1 MKINHFF
8 ILKKEKNNLKEKSP
22 INQKNP
28 KINSLRSSSQKSKRT
43 NKISPYDN
51 IKSESKNQK
60 ILNGFNINYEKEEQ
74 SFNPDTKFNSGRWNK
89 DEHNKFLKGL
99 IQYGNDWKMVQKIIK
114 TRSSSQSRSH
124 AQKFFLKLKN
134 LIKAAKISN
143 EENELYEYIFRK
155 NKNALDLNDIKLT
168 EQEKKQLLEIIIS
181 SINLFD
187 KNKILR
193 KNVILSEEYLNNYD
207 NYKAKLISKS
217 ENNSFHSDK
226 DEDEDEESYNLIEDK
241 NNNNEINKKQG
252 KNILFIGNKRKRSY
266 DDLKYKDNALN
277 KLKKIFNVIKCTKF
291 KYSEEFFMNQKN
303 HKNEIK
309 DRNNLNN
316 NSKEKIESKKFNICN
331 NNNNEQNKININNN
345 SNSNMNNIGN
355 DNVINNNNINYPM
368 INGNCIINNN
378 IINIMNNCNNTNNQ
392 NNIDLSSLNI
402 FNNNMQNLNT
412 ININNINFIHNES
425 HKGFHFMDNTLDN
438 NLYESQ
444 KKLTYDYIGFND
456 QNYNLM
462 SFDLKQNENNDELS
476 IPDQKKI
483 NMYYI
488 SNI

>member
-1 MKINHFF
+1 MKTNHFF
-8 ILKKEKNNLKEKSP
+8 ILKKEKNNLNEKSP
-22 INQKNP
+22 INKKNP

-60 ILNGFNINYEKEEQ
+60 ILNGFNINNEKEES
-74 SFNPDTKFNSGRWNK
+74 SFNPVTKLNSGRWNK

-226 DEDEDEESYNLIEDK
+226 DEDEDEDEDNLIEDK
-241 NNNNEINKKQG
+241 NNNDINKKQG

-277 KLKKIFNVIKCTKF
+277 KIKQIFNVIKCTKY

-303 HKNEIK
+303 NKNEIK
-309 DRNNLNN
+309 DRDNLNN

-345 SNSNMNNIGN
+345 NNSNMNNIGN
-355 DNVINNNNINYPM
+355 DNVINSNNINYPM

>member
-1 MKINHFF
+1 MKTNHFF

-22 INQKNP
+22 VNQKNP

-60 ILNGFNINYEKEEQ
+60 ILNGFNINYEKEES
-74 SFNPDTKFNSGRWNK
+74 SFNPDTKLNSGRWNK

-241 NNNNEINKKQG
+241 NNKNEINKNQG
-252 KNILFIGNKRKRSY
+252 KNIVFIGNKRKRSY

-277 KLKKIFNVIKCTKF
+277 KFKKIFDHENDF
-291 KYSEEFFMNQKN
+291 A
-303 HKNEIK
+303 
-309 DRNNLNN
+309 NL
-316 NSKEKIESKKFNICN
+316 I
-331 NNNNEQNKININNN
+331 
-345 SNSNMNNIGN
+345 
-355 DNVINNNNINYPM
+355 
-368 INGNCIINNN
+368 
-378 IINIMNNCNNTNNQ
+378 
-392 NNIDLSSLNI
+392 LSL
-402 FNNNMQNLNT
+402 
-412 ININNINFIHNES
+412 
-425 HKGFHFMDNTLDN
+425 
-438 NLYESQ
+438 
-444 KKLTYDYIGFND
+444 
-456 QNYNLM
+456 
-462 SFDLKQNENNDELS
+462 
-476 IPDQKKI
+476 
-483 NMYYI
+483 
-488 SNI
+488 